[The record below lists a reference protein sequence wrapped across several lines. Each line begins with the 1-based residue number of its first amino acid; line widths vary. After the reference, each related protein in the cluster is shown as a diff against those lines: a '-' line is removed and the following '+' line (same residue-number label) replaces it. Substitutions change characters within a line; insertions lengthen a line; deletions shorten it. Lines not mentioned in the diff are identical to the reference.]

1 MASNQQ
7 QPPPASAEGK
17 NPKTSKKPLTVSTKE
32 PLYLLIDT
40 HHKDQVLVCS
50 PAQRSRRPEGP
61 QSTKVA
67 QRKTLHPLEL
77 PVAEHKDSPVPR
89 GRPSLTWDLGTCT
102 GAAQTT
108 VDAKVLNAE
117 LFLQGAEG
125 VRVR

>member
-89 GRPSLTWDLGTCT
+89 CVCNHRVHPVRQSSGGAARCISLTDP
-102 GAAQTT
+102 AFKQ
-108 VDAKVLNAE
+108 
-117 LFLQGAEG
+117 
-125 VRVR
+125 